1 MRGCIKAIV
10 WSTMVI
16 LLGCVLV
23 TGFTVLIS
31 CLQLY
36 GGETG
41 RFMYSSLGEILVVCF
56 VAFLI
61 VSIIVWR
68 WKRHGR

>member
-1 MRGCIKAIV
+1 MQGCIKAIV
-10 WSTMVI
+10 WLVMVI

-23 TGFTVLIS
+23 TGFTAFMS
-31 CLQLY
+31 AMQLY

-41 RFMYSSLGEILVVCF
+41 RFVYSSLGEILVVCF

-68 WKRHGR
+68 WRRHG